1 MGVSVGFV
9 CYVSARH
16 EGDQVLTACV
26 GWWNVFRGMLV
37 CGRLLFFAD
46 LPVCVTQ
53 IRLVSESVVE
63 LVYSGGLI
71 TQYNFYWKTL
81 LRTLRSG
88 CYMHRLLHSGL
99 RYGCVRQIPL
109 CSMEISIWKVSGG
122 INKGILKMDGAVLFR
137 GYIPMSGAEY
147 MRLPLGVCAAILCC

>member
-88 CYMHRLLHSGL
+88 CYMHRLLHDMAALDRFRSALWRSQFGRCQVGL
-99 RYGCVRQIPL
+99 I
-109 CSMEISIWKVSGG
+109 
-122 INKGILKMDGAVLFR
+122 R
-137 GYIPMSGAEY
+137 GS
-147 MRLPLGVCAAILCC
+147 